1 MLCLDVSGESSYT
14 HGMTPTTTRE
24 TIAGNVRALLG
35 RHRTSQTA
43 IAKHLGTT
51 QQSLSR
57 RLVGDVAFDTDELSA
72 LAAYFD
78 VPITDL
84 FDGIE
89 DSVNPKGAENP
100 VLSVSV

>member
-1 MLCLDVSGESSYT
+1 
-14 HGMTPTTTRE
+14 MTPTTTRE
-24 TIAGNVRALLG
+24 AIAGNVRALLG

-57 RLVGDVAFDTDELSA
+57 RLVGAVAFDTDELSA
-72 LAAYFD
+72 IAAYFD

-84 FDGIE
+84 FDGIRG
-89 DSVNPKGAENP
+89 DAVNPNYAENP
-100 VLSVSV
+100 FQGALFAVAS